1 MDGRKR
7 ALRSNFEVGTSRW
20 AVRRAQ
26 WRALGITDEDMLKP
40 KIAVVNTSSDIAIC
54 FSHVDEI
61 ARKAKGW
68 IREAGALPFEIRTTA
83 PSDFIISAGRRATFI
98 LPSRDLIAND
108 IEVQVEG
115 PQLDGMILLTSCDKT
130 VPGQLMAAARLNIPA
145 LVVVCGYQSSG
156 ELDGEHVDI
165 EEVFLHAGHHAQ
177 GATSLE
183 RLTAM
188 ADAAIRSPGVCSG
201 MGTANSMHSVVEA
214 LGMALPGSAPVA
226 ANSPGMWEMVE
237 RSCRRI
243 VEMVWED
250 LRPRRILT
258 EGALRNAARVVL
270 AEAGSINCIKH
281 LQAVALEAD
290 VDIDIYETFDR
301 ESDRIPVLAAVRPV
315 GADSIEAFEAAGGA
329 RTVMK
334 RLEPLLDTQVLTAT
348 GRSLGAEL
356 ADVALAEDTVIRP
369 LERPWSK
376 EAAIVLLRG
385 SLAPET
391 AIVKV
396 GLRTPD
402 RKLAFR
408 GRARVFE
415 DSVSAETTLS
425 AGRIVPG
432 DVIVLRGQGVRGGPG
447 MGGASRLVFAL
458 EGAGMGAEVAVVT
471 DGQLSGLVNKGLIVG
486 EVQPEAADGGP
497 LALVRDGDVI
507 DIDVGAKRIDLAVS
521 AEELAARAA
530 TFSPPSPPNDSG
542 WLRIYRQ
549 NVQTLRRGASLIET
563 AVKEKE

>member
-1 MDGRKR
+1 MSGRKR
-7 ALRSNFEVGTSRW
+7 DLRSNFEVGTSRW

-54 FSHVDEI
+54 FSHIDEI
-61 ARKAKGW
+61 ARRAKGW
-68 IREAGALPFEIRTTA
+68 IREAGGLPFEIRTTA

-115 PQLDGMILLTSCDKT
+115 AQLDGMILLTSCDKT

-145 LVVVCGYQSSG
+145 LVVICGYQSSG

-226 ANSPGMWEMVE
+226 ANSPRMWKMVE

-250 LRPRRILT
+250 LRPRQILT
-258 EGALRNAARVVL
+258 EGAFRNAARVVL

-281 LQAVALEAD
+281 LQAVALEAG

-301 ESDRIPVLAAVRPV
+301 ESDRIPVLAAVRPI
-315 GADSIEAFEAAGGA
+315 GADTIEAFEAAGGA
-329 RTVMK
+329 RAVMK
-334 RLEPLLDTQVLTAT
+334 RLEPQLDTEVLTAT
-348 GRSLGAEL
+348 GRSLGTEL
-356 ADVALAEDTVIRP
+356 ADMALADDTVIRP

-376 EAAIVLLRG
+376 EAAIVLLSG

-408 GRARVFE
+408 GRARIFE
-415 DSVSAETTLS
+415 DSASAEAALS
-425 AGRIVPG
+425 AGRIVAG
-432 DVIVLRGQGVRGGPG
+432 DVVVLRGQGVRGGPG

-471 DGQLSGLVNKGLIVG
+471 DGQLSGLVNKGLVVG
-486 EVQPEAADGGP
+486 EVLPEAADGGP

-507 DIDVGAKRIDLAVS
+507 DIDVRDKRIDLEVD
-521 AEELAARAA
+521 AEKLAARAA
-530 TFSPPSPPNDSG
+530 DFSPPEPPDDSG

-549 NVQTLRRGASLIET
+549 NVQSLRRGASLIET